1 MSAPTSE
8 RPQSSNRPGHSS
20 SERGRFR
27 VRVTKDHL
35 VFSAAHFIT
44 YAGGVCERLHG
55 HNWRTAVELIGALD
69 ENQYVFDF
77 IALRDALQKIVD
89 GLDHRVLLPTEHPK
103 IHVHVGATEVEARFD
118 DRRWLFPRED
128 CVLLPIE
135 NTTAELIAFWIGGQ
149 LQLQLNQTPH
159 HALES
164 LRVEVE
170 ENFGQS
176 AFCELSLG
184 KR

>member
-1 MSAPTSE
+1 MPDPLSDRPAQSANAGA
-8 RPQSSNRPGHSS
+8 Q
-20 SERGRFR
+20 FR

-55 HNWRTAVELIGALD
+55 HNWRTAVELVGPLD
-69 ENQYVFDF
+69 ENHYVFDF

-89 GLDHRVLLPTEHPK
+89 GLDHRVLLPTRHPR
-103 IHVHVGATEVEARFD
+103 IHVEERGAEVEAKFEN
-118 DRRWLFPRED
+118 RRWLFPRED
-128 CVLLPIE
+128 CILLPIE

-149 LQLQLNQTPH
+149 LRQQLVGAADH
-159 HALES
+159 RLES
-164 LRVEVE
+164 LRIEVE

-184 KR
+184 RS

>member
-1 MSAPTSE
+1 MS
-8 RPQSSNRPGHSS
+8 RPPDDGSGGSPGSSQ
-20 SERGRFR
+20 FR

-55 HNWRTAVELIGALD
+55 HNWRTAVELSGPLD
-69 ENQYVFDF
+69 ENHYVFDF

-89 GLDHRVLLPTEHPK
+89 GLDHRVLLPTRHPQ
-103 IHVHVGATEVEARFD
+103 IRVEERPTEVEAVFEN
-118 DRRWLFPRED
+118 RRWLFPRED

-135 NTTAELIAFWIGGQ
+135 NTTAELIAFWIAGQ
-149 LQLQLNQTPH
+149 LQRLLNQTPN
-159 HALES
+159 HAIES

-176 AFCELSLG
+176 AFCELPLA
-184 KR
+184 K